1 MKLFNAAILLFIAF
15 MAAMFLAALI
25 VEADSDADA
34 VIYGSFNES
43 LDTRVWG
50 WEDEE
55 KPKVQP
61 TSRIE
66 AELAWEQIQA
76 DVKVEK
82 AKPVEKADK
91 ERADKLKDDKITNV
105 LAEQHGK
112 TLKVELYDKD
122 WKLCKTRYERE
133 GWIAEESKKLMK
145 VGGKEIVREWRVKIW
160 RE

>member
-1 MKLFNAAILLFIAF
+1 MKVLIAMLLFF
-15 MAAMFLAALI
+15 MAAMLMAALI

-66 AELAWEQIQA
+66 AELAWERIQA

-82 AKPVEKADK
+82 AKPAEKNDKEKA
-91 ERADKLKDDKITNV
+91 EKLKDDKVKNI

-122 WKLCKTRYERE
+122 WKLLKTRYERD
-133 GWIAEESKKLMK
+133 GFVAEETKELMRL
-145 VGGKEIVREWRVKIW
+145 GGKEIVRERRVKIW
-160 RE
+160 REEW